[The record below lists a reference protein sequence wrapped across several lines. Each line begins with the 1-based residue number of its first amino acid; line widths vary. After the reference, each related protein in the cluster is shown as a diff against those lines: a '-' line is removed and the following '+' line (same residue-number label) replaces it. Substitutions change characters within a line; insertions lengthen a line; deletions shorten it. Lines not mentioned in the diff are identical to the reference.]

1 MNTER
6 TISINPQFFN
16 ISKKKMKML
25 KPIANLNTNEI
36 KLNTTNIRQLLLDRL
51 RQHKKKKTQKFP
63 IQLNT
68 MDEQIKLETIEH
80 HIPLSKFNI
89 PDTNFAVCSANFDSN
104 NEIQDISKDK
114 LETHSEK
121 PYGNLKNGTKP
132 TFKTWTKHEPSIMP
146 SQSIMQQQSIM
157 PKSTVYK
164 PGIYKPGI
172 YKPDIY
178 KPSISKPEVSESI
191 MSESIICSVP
201 EKNIPEPTI
210 CTVIEEKE
218 IKKTFNI
225 GKNKK
230 ENAVSILIKNNNTRK
245 KIEIDKLA
253 LKKTSLTTLK
263 NFLKKQNLIKF
274 GSTAPSQLLR
284 EIYENTKLCGDIINE
299 NPQNILHNFKES

>member
-6 TISINPQFFN
+6 TISINPQFLN

-25 KPIANLNTNEI
+25 KPQLNENTNTSEV

-51 RQHKKKKTQKFP
+51 RQHKKKKNQKTQKFP

-80 HIPLSKFNI
+80 HIPLTKFNVNSN
-89 PDTNFAVCSANFDSN
+89 DFDSISDKIQTQKQSN
-104 NEIQDISKDK
+104 N
-114 LETHSEK
+114 HSEK

-132 TFKTWTKHEPSIMP
+132 TFKTWTN
-146 SQSIMQQQSIM
+146 
-157 PKSTVYK
+157 K
-164 PGIYKPGI
+164 PNIS
-172 YKPDIY
+172 D
-178 KPSISKPEVSESI
+178 SLMSKPFTSETFTSEPFTSESTTTDTLI
-191 MSESIICSVP
+191 CKPIHKKIIPTHITP
-201 EKNIPEPTI
+201 EHITPTHITPEQNIPHPME

-225 GKNKK
+225 GKNIK
-230 ENAVSILIKNNNTRK
+230 ENAVSILIKNNRTRK
-245 KIEIDKLA
+245 KIETDKLA
-253 LKKTSLTTLK
+253 LKKTSLSTLK

-274 GSTAPSQLLR
+274 GSTAPNQLLR

-299 NPQNILHNFKES
+299 NPQNILHNFKET

>member
-6 TISINPQFFN
+6 TISINPQFLN

-51 RQHKKKKTQKFP
+51 RQHKKKKTQKCP
-63 IQLNT
+63 VQLNT

-89 PDTNFAVCSANFDSN
+89 PNTKFAVCSDNFDSN
-104 NEIQDISKDK
+104 NEIQDVSIVKQESQS
-114 LETHSEK
+114 HSEK
-121 PYGNLKNGTKP
+121 PYGNLKNGIKP
-132 TFKTWTKHEPSIMP
+132 TFKTWTKHEPSIMLK
-146 SQSIMQQQSIM
+146 
-157 PKSTVYK
+157 PKPFES
-164 PGIYKPGI
+164 GI
-172 YKPDIY
+172 YKPDITE
-178 KPSISKPEVSESI
+178 SVISESL
-191 MSESIICSVP
+191 ICSIP
-201 EKNIPEPTI
+201 ERNIPEPTI

-253 LKKTSLTTLK
+253 LKKTSLSTLK

>member
-6 TISINPQFFN
+6 TISINPQFLN

-25 KPIANLNTNEI
+25 KPIANLNTNEV

-51 RQHKKKKTQKFP
+51 RQHKKKKTQKYP

-89 PDTNFAVCSANFDSN
+89 PDTSFAVCSDKFDSN
-104 NEIQDISKDK
+104 NGIQDVSKVK
-114 LETHSEK
+114 PETYSEK

-132 TFKTWTKHEPSIMP
+132 TFKTWTKHEPSITP
-146 SQSIMQQQSIM
+146 SPGIM
-157 PKSTVYK
+157 PTST
-164 PGIYKPGI
+164 IYKPNMYKPVI
-172 YKPDIY
+172 SKPDI
-178 KPSISKPEVSESI
+178 SESI

-201 EKNIPEPTI
+201 EQIIPEPKI

-245 KIEIDKLA
+245 KIETDKLA

-284 EIYENTKLCGDIINE
+284 EIYESSKLCGDIINE